1 MPINTSQKKNIKKFK
16 PKQDEL
22 ELTIKEYAQYRDV
35 SVVAVRKAI
44 KTGRITLNPNK
55 KLNPKSADAEWFKN
69 TNPAKQ
75 RSTSKGNESNNE
87 EITSYH
93 RSRAIREDYNAR
105 LTKLQFE
112 RESGKL
118 IPVEE
123 VKIAAFNAARRTRDR
138 LLNMPDHIAPQLV
151 GKTNIF
157 EIKNILKSELTK
169 ILEELSAP
177 PYHEN
182 RG

>member
-1 MPINTSQKKNIKKFK
+1 MPINASQNKSSRKSK

-22 ELTIKEYAQYRDV
+22 ELTIKEYAQHRDV

-44 KTGRITLNPNK
+44 KTGRITLNQNK

-75 RSTSKGNESNNE
+75 RSINGENKSNNE

-93 RSRAIREDYNAR
+93 RSRALREDYNAR

-138 LLNMPDHIAPQLV
+138 ILNIPDQVVPLLI
-151 GKTNIF
+151 GKTSIF
-157 EIKNILKSELTK
+157 EMKSILKVELTK
-169 ILEELSAP
+169 ALEELSK
-177 PYHEN
+177 N
-182 RG
+182 KF

>member
-1 MPINTSQKKNIKKFK
+1 MPINASQNKISKKSKL
-16 PKQDEL
+16 KQDKL
-22 ELTIKEYAQYRDV
+22 ELSIKEYAKHRNI

-44 KTGRITLNPNK
+44 KTGRITLNQNK
-55 KLNPKSADAEWFKN
+55 KLNPELADAQWLEN

-75 RSTSKGNESNNE
+75 RNSADNNSSDDK
-87 EITSYH
+87 ISYH
-93 RSRAIREDYNAR
+93 RSRAIREDYNAK

-118 IPVEE
+118 IPIEE
-123 VKIAAFNAARRTRDR
+123 VKTSAFNAARRARDL

-169 ILEELSAP
+169 ILEELSKN
-177 PYHEN
+177 PYQEN
-182 RG
+182 TLVK

>member
-1 MPINTSQKKNIKKFK
+1 MPINASQNKSSRK
-16 PKQDEL
+16 PKLKQDTSEL
-22 ELTIKEYAQYRDV
+22 SIKEYAEHREV

-44 KTGRITLNPNK
+44 KAGRITLNQNK
-55 KLNPKSADAEWFKN
+55 KLDPKLADAEWFEN

-75 RSTSKGNESNNE
+75 RNAADKNSGDDK
-87 EITSYH
+87 ISYH
-93 RSRAIREDYNAR
+93 RSRAIREEYNAK
-105 LTKLQFE
+105 LTQLQFE

-118 IPVEE
+118 IPIEE
-123 VKIAAFNAARRTRDR
+123 VKTQAFTAGRRIRDR
-138 LLNMPDHIAPQLV
+138 FLNMPDHIAPQLV

-169 ILEELSAP
+169 ILDELSKS

-182 RG
+182 SSAK